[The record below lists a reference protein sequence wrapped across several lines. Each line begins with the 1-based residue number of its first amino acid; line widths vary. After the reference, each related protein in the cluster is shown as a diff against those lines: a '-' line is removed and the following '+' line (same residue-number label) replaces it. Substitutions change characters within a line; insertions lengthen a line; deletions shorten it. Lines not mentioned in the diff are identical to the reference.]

1 MIKLR
6 THMNE
11 NQKHLKNKTQ
21 EKGVSKWLKTCLICD
36 QVYDLNKQQLKNCI
50 RFRYGL
56 GLRNI
61 TST

>member
-1 MIKLR
+1 
-6 THMNE
+6 MNE

-21 EKGVSKWLKTCLICD
+21 EKGV
-36 QVYDLNKQQLKNCI
+36 YDLNKQQLKNCV